1 MPVYACYRGDALDIP
16 LEEKGLFALADNQ
29 GRNWLCRISTVK
41 DLGRADGLGLI
52 GEFFQ
57 MGYRLRELGLPS
69 NDGQMAVVNA
79 ANEAELREVL
89 SGK

>member
-1 MPVYACYRGDALDIP
+1 MPIYACYRGDALDIP
-16 LEEKGLFALADNQ
+16 LEEEGLFALGDYQ

-57 MGYRLRELGLPS
+57 MGYLLHKLGLPS
-69 NDGQMAVVNA
+69 DDGEMAVVNA
-79 ANEAELREVL
+79 ADLAELREVL